1 MNDDRDI
8 ERENGRST
16 MHGKVGTDFCYR
28 NDRPSYTTIVG
39 HDVPKCVIK

>member
-28 NDRPSYTTIVG
+28 KIPRMR
-39 HDVPKCVIK
+39 